1 MSIGNRHA
9 RRIMRKRRRVRSIG
23 RTISPARF
31 PSDSQQ
37 HWGVIWPEIQLCF
50 SGIKHSFATMCKTDV
65 SEWHSHLSAM
75 VAIRAATRD
84 TRNNDD
90 LINSATKAAL
100 GFDCGTVVLNDR
112 IVSCRLTR
120 LVRPISAFAFKR
132 RVASAITGWVR
143 SVFLS
148 FSHQTQSF
156 ESHPLSI
163 LTAEKS
169 VPSLEKMTTV
179 KRLRSV
185 NFTAPCDK
193 CTAETRIL
201 PSPISAVNGGG
212 KIYSILE

>member
-1 MSIGNRHA
+1 
-9 RRIMRKRRRVRSIG
+9 
-23 RTISPARF
+23 
-31 PSDSQQ
+31 
-37 HWGVIWPEIQLCF
+37 
-50 SGIKHSFATMCKTDV
+50 MCKTDV

-75 VAIRAATRD
+75 LAIRAATRD

-100 GFDCGTVVLNDR
+100 GFDCGTAVLNDR

-143 SVFLS
+143 SVSLS
-148 FSHQTQSF
+148 LSLSLSRQTQSF

-169 VPSLEKMTTV
+169 VPSREKMTTV

-193 CTAETRIL
+193 CAETRIL
-201 PSPISAVNGGG
+201 PSPIFAVNGGG